1 MVKKSIAATLLVVL
15 VAWAEMALA
24 PMLAMHFWH
33 VHPASEMSENKATH
47 HNVMPAGH
55 SCCPRISKPESMA
68 ALEFA
73 AGSLPCEY
81 QHRCC
86 LLQGPQSVPAPVSA
100 KQGISQAIAPVEI
113 REISPALARSRVSP
127 ATAIAP
133 GPPPGLLGMIL
144 RI

>member
-24 PMLAMHFWH
+24 PMLAMHVWH
-33 VHPASEMSENKATH
+33 VHPASEMSENMAR
-47 HNVMPAGH
+47 NAMPAGH
-55 SCCPRISKPESMA
+55 PCCPRISKTESMV

-73 AGSLPCEY
+73 ASSLPCQY

-86 LLQGPQSVPAPVSA
+86 FSQGPQSVPAPVSA
-100 KQGISQAIAPVEI
+100 KQGSSQGIAPATI
-113 REISPALARSRVSP
+113 AALSPSLAESRVSP
-127 ATAIAP
+127 PTAVAP

-144 RI
+144 RV